1 MVGVGPLDGD
11 LPGPCQQVDKHLDV
25 FGVKTSANRLLRNSF
40 CKVFMI
46 CDRTFLGGGQ
56 PGVEECS
63 ETNGIL
69 GLKVIWK

>member
-1 MVGVGPLDGD
+1 MLSAERGPLNAQ
-11 LPGPCQQVDKHLDV
+11 L
-25 FGVKTSANRLLRNSF
+25 LLRNSF

-46 CDRTFLGGGQ
+46 CDRAFWGGGQ

-69 GLKVIWK
+69 GLREVWK